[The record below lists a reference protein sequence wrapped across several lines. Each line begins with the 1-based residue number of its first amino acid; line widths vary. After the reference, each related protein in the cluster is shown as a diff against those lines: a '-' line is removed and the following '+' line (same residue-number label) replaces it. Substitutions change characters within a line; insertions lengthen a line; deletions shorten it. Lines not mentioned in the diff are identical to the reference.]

1 MAVAERERR
10 KGERGVW
17 GAASARP
24 TARKRKS
31 VVGGSHLNE
40 RVVPVTPAPGLLLAP
55 VPIELGAR
63 DHETARELPPGRDD
77 PPCGKNN
84 PGDASCLRGRVLHA
98 TASGVTKSSPP
109 RGGGVQQAASRRQTQ
124 QHMPFSASLLLLCL
138 EPRNAYLDHNRR
150 RRVCGRG
157 IANQAKRKR
166 KRKRLDACLGG
177 RRCAL
182 GGRLRTRA
190 ATRTVPLG
198 KNLELSAAAGCAA
211 ACSAFGLKGDHE
223 GKTRDIHAHVRK
235 YFVHA
240 ISTLDFPFERF
251 HFLGLGTPQHRG
263 Q

>member
-1 MAVAERERR
+1 M
-10 KGERGVW
+10 W

-84 PGDASCLRGRVLHA
+84 PGDASCLRGTRVLHA

-124 QHMPFSASLLLLCL
+124 QHMPFSAPTASLFSFLLNPRKL
-138 EPRNAYLDHNRR
+138 ETTIVDVWTRD
-150 RRVCGRG
+150 CESS
-157 IANQAKRKR
+157 KKKK
-166 KRKRLDACLGG
+166 KRKRLDVVSVDGVRVRFG
-177 RRCAL
+177 RNAEDPSGDKNRTARDGPRAL
-182 GGRLRTRA
+182 CYGWCGRW
-190 ATRTVPLG
+190 
-198 KNLELSAAAGCAA
+198 GCP
-211 ACSAFGLKGDHE
+211 AFGPKPDHE
-223 GKTRDIHAHVRK
+223 GKTGDIRAGISREK
-235 YFVHA
+235 YKVHA
-240 ISTLDFPFERF
+240 ISTLDFPIGRLKNWGQFD
-251 HFLGLGTPQHRG
+251 TPQHRG
-263 Q
+263 E

>member
-1 MAVAERERR
+1 MAERERERR

-138 EPRNAYLDHNRR
+138 EPRNAYLEHNRR

-157 IANQAKRKR
+157 IANQPSKTKTKTKTPRRVSWWTEVRFGRKAEDPSGDKNR
-166 KRKRLDACLGG
+166 TAREKPR
-177 RRCAL
+177 AL
-182 GGRLRTRA
+182 CCGWLLVARPAL
-190 ATRTVPLG
+190 L
-198 KNLELSAAAGCAA
+198 
-211 ACSAFGLKGDHE
+211 
-223 GKTRDIHAHVRK
+223 
-235 YFVHA
+235 
-240 ISTLDFPFERF
+240 
-251 HFLGLGTPQHRG
+251 LGLT
-263 Q
+263 

>member
-84 PGDASCLRGRVLHA
+84 PGDASCLRGTRVLHA

-124 QHMPFSASLLLLCL
+124 QHMPFSASLFSFLLNPESVLRTQPSTTCAWTRDC
-138 EPRNAYLDHNRR
+138 ESSKQKKKTKTPRR
-150 RRVCGRG
+150 
-157 IANQAKRKR
+157 
-166 KRKRLDACLGG
+166 GG

-198 KNLELSAAAGCAA
+198 KNLELSAAGWVCCNLLCFWA
-211 ACSAFGLKGDHE
+211 
-223 GKTRDIHAHVRK
+223 
-235 YFVHA
+235 
-240 ISTLDFPFERF
+240 
-251 HFLGLGTPQHRG
+251 
-263 Q
+263 

>member
-84 PGDASCLRGRVLHA
+84 PGDASCLRGTRVLHA

-124 QHMPFSASLLLLCL
+124 QHMPFSASLFSFLLYPESVLRTQPSTTCAWTRDCESSKQKKNENASTRWTEVRFGRKAEDPSGDKNRTAREKPRALCCGLGLLQPALLL
-138 EPRNAYLDHNRR
+138 
-150 RRVCGRG
+150 
-157 IANQAKRKR
+157 
-166 KRKRLDACLGG
+166 
-177 RRCAL
+177 
-182 GGRLRTRA
+182 
-190 ATRTVPLG
+190 
-198 KNLELSAAAGCAA
+198 
-211 ACSAFGLKGDHE
+211 GL
-223 GKTRDIHAHVRK
+223 T
-235 YFVHA
+235 
-240 ISTLDFPFERF
+240 
-251 HFLGLGTPQHRG
+251 
-263 Q
+263 

>member
-77 PPCGKNN
+77 PPRGNN
-84 PGDASCLRGRVLHA
+84 PGDAACLRRGPVHA

-109 RGGGVQQAASRRQTQ
+109 RGGGVQQAASRRHTQ
-124 QHMPFSASLLLLCL
+124 QHMPFSASLFSFVLNPESVLRTQPSTTCAWTRDC
-138 EPRNAYLDHNRR
+138 ESSK
-150 RRVCGRG
+150 
-157 IANQAKRKR
+157 QKK
-166 KRKRLDACLGG
+166 KRKRLDAVDGG
-177 RRCAL
+177 AL
-182 GGRLRTRA
+182 WA
-190 ATRTVPLG
+190 
-198 KNLELSAAAGCAA
+198 
-211 ACSAFGLKGDHE
+211 E
-223 GKTRDIHAHVRK
+223 G
-235 YFVHA
+235 
-240 ISTLDFPFERF
+240 
-251 HFLGLGTPQHRG
+251 
-263 Q
+263 